1 MSRHGESDNYI
12 SQRRPPPQTQ
22 VDSTNEDTIDDD
34 KKVTCCDKFLNCLS
48 TWGLHAINIVDVIVG
63 GVLLVLSLILF
74 TNLGTNSE
82 NFQDSWLAYTCLVL
96 GAMLLAVVGFGY
108 LGLFCSCCRCSAV
121 VSGYLAMALGFFCL
135 VLATAFLILKTMVLE
150 YFNKNGD
157 SLGLSTSDIA
167 VAEAWYVVI
176 DIGLF
181 VVAVLEG
188 LRYAASIKYH
198 ETSVKIDHDETTP
211 LLPRSNGV

>member
-1 MSRHGESDNYI
+1 MSRHGESDNNV

-22 VDSTNEDTIDDD
+22 VNSTNEDTIDDD
-34 KKVTCCDKFLNCLS
+34 KKATCCDKFLNCLS

-82 NFQDSWLAYTCLVL
+82 NFQDSWLAYVCLVL

-121 VSGYLAMALGFFCL
+121 LSGYLAMALGFFCL

-150 YFNKNGD
+150 YFQKNGD
-157 SLGLSTSDIA
+157 SLGLSPSDIA

-188 LRYAASIKYH
+188 VRYAASIKYH